1 MAPILQL
8 HQSEPQAQLKKTP
21 HILSEDI
28 MKKLLSAIVISAALL
43 LPGCND
49 ASQTSQGPPATEVGV
64 YTVKSEPVP
73 LSTEL
78 PGRTTAY
85 RVAEVRPQVSGIVL
99 KRKFEEGAMV
109 KEGDELYQID
119 PDVYKAN
126 YDKAVANMENLERV
140 AKRKQSLV
148 AQKSI
153 SAQDY
158 EDALYAWEQAKADVE
173 LARLNLTYCQV
184 KAPLSGRIG
193 RSNITEGALVTNGQ
207 AQAMAVI
214 NQVNPMFVDLTPA
227 MTQLLKVEST
237 FRSGQAEPSFFQE
250 AEVWLTLEDGSVY
263 PLAGHIKFLDNAVD
277 QGTGTVTLRAEFPNP
292 DGRLLPGMYV
302 RARVQEGIVNDGMVI
317 PQQAL
322 FRDIKGQPQVWVVGE
337 DNIVASR
344 AVKADRTL
352 GNTWLVTE
360 GLKAGDK
367 VVTEGLQRLANG
379 QLVAPREA
387 GNIDIKLAFRK

>member
-1 MAPILQL
+1 
-8 HQSEPQAQLKKTP
+8 
-21 HILSEDI
+21 
-28 MKKLLSAIVISAALL
+28 MKKLVSTFILSAALI

-49 ASQTSQGPPATEVGV
+49 AGQTSAGPPAPEVGV
-64 YTVKSEPVP
+64 YTVKSEPVN

-99 KRKFEEGAMV
+99 KRLFEEGAMV

-119 PDVYKAN
+119 PDTYKAT
-126 YDKAVANMENLERV
+126 YAKAVANMENLERA
-140 AKRKQSLV
+140 AKRKESLKV
-148 AQKSI
+148 SRTL

-173 LARLNLTYCQV
+173 LARLNLEYTQV
-184 KAPLSGRIG
+184 RAKLSGRIG
-193 RSNITEGALVTNGQ
+193 RSNITEGALVVNGQ

-214 NQVNPMFVDLTPA
+214 NHIDPIFVDLTPA
-227 MTQLLKVEST
+227 MTHLLKVEKT
-237 FRSGQAEPSFFQE
+237 FRTDQAEPAFLQD
-250 AEVWLTLEDGSVY
+250 ADVWLTLEDGSVY
-263 PLAGHIKFLDNAVD
+263 PLAGKMKFLDNAVD

-302 RARVQEGIVNDGMVI
+302 RARVQEGVVNDGKVI

-322 FRDIKGQPQVWVVGE
+322 TRDIKSQPQVWVVN
-337 DNIVASR
+337 DQNVAEVR
-344 AVKADRTL
+344 QIKAERTL

-360 GLKAGDK
+360 GLEAGDQ
-367 VVTEGLQRLANG
+367 VVTEGLQRLVNG
-379 QLVAPREA
+379 MTVSPKEA
-387 GNIDIKLAFRK
+387 SNVDIKLALRK

>member
-1 MAPILQL
+1 
-8 HQSEPQAQLKKTP
+8 
-21 HILSEDI
+21 
-28 MKKLLSAIVISAALL
+28 MKKLLSAIAISALLL

-49 ASQTSQGPPATEVGV
+49 ASQTGQSAPAPEVGV

-78 PGRTTAY
+78 PGRTTAF

-227 MTQLLKVEST
+227 MTQLLKTEST
-237 FRSGQAEPSFFQE
+237 FRSGQAEPAFFQD

-263 PLAGHIKFLDNAVD
+263 PLAGKIKFLDNAVD

-302 RARVQEGIVNDGMVI
+302 RARVQEGIVPDGKVV

-322 FRDIKGQPQVWVVGE
+322 FRDIKGAPQVWVVGE
-337 DNIVASR
+337 DNIVEARS
-344 AVKADRTL
+344 VKADRTL
-352 GNTWLVTE
+352 GNTWLVTD
-360 GLKAGDK
+360 GLEAGDK
-367 VVTEGLQRLANG
+367 VVTEGLQRLVNG
-379 QLVAPREA
+379 IAVSPRDA
-387 GNIDIKLAFRK
+387 GNIDIKLAYRK